1 MDANAPRG
9 GKPSRDQGR
18 DRQEDFRDGDRGET
32 DRRTSAD
39 LALAAIRPISEP
51 FWWEIEEE
59 AARTRATKALRP
71 VEVLTFDLG

>member
-1 MDANAPRG
+1 MAT
-9 GKPSRDQGR
+9 
-18 DRQEDFRDGDRGET
+18 RGET

-59 AARTRATKALRP
+59 VARTRATKALRP